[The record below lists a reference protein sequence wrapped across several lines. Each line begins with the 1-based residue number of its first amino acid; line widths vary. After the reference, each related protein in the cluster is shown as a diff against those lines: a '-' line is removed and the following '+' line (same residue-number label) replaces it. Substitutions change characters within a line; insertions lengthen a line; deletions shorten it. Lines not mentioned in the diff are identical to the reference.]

1 VEDRPVK
8 RAGVALLAGLF
19 LAGLALRPPIV
30 GVGPLI
36 PEIQDDLDVPHAVA
50 GLLGTIPVL
59 CMGVFA
65 LPAPALT
72 RRYGSRLAIAACLAL
87 IGGFG
92 LARAAVPGAAGVLLL
107 TFGVGLGLG
116 FAQALMPVA
125 VKEQFASRPAFATG
139 IYVLGINIG
148 SAISSALAVPISHAA
163 GSWRWSL
170 AAFSIMTCVLVVAWW
185 WLTRGE
191 PPHRRAEVT
200 RVRLPWRNGLAW
212 RLVAIF
218 GSMAC
223 VFYGLNNWLP
233 DAYVERGWSEGK
245 AGALLAVLNIAA
257 LVTTIIIPWLADRRG
272 SRRLYLL
279 LFSGALAA
287 SCFGFAAI
295 PGGAWA
301 WAAIVGLCTGAM
313 FPLVMTLPVD
323 VGRRPADV
331 GATAGMMLGVG
342 YTIGAIAPLVL
353 GAARDATGSF
363 TTTLWLI
370 FGSGAVL
377 FSLCA
382 AMSAERID
390 RGVTAPAAP

>member
-1 VEDRPVK
+1 VEGR
-8 RAGVALLAGLF
+8 RGRLGLLAGLF
-19 LAGLALRPPIV
+19 LAGLALRPQIV

-36 PEIQDDLDVPHAVA
+36 PSIERDLDVSHAAA

-72 RRYGSRLAIAACLAL
+72 RRYGSRLALAACLAL
-87 IGGFG
+87 IGVFG
-92 LARAAVPGAAGVLLL
+92 VARAAAPGAVAVIVL

-125 VKEQFASRPAFATG
+125 VKERFASRPAFATG

-148 SAISSALAVPISHAA
+148 SAISSALAVPIAHAA
-163 GSWRWSL
+163 GGWRWSL
-170 AAFSIMTCVLVVAWW
+170 AAFSASTIALVAVWG

-191 PPHRRAEVT
+191 APHQRLEAA

-212 RLVAIF
+212 RLVGIF

-223 VFYGLNNWLP
+223 LFYGLNAWLP
-233 DAYVERGWSEGK
+233 DAYVERGWSDGK

-257 LVTTIIIPWLADRRG
+257 LVTTLIVPWFADRRG
-272 SRRLYLL
+272 SRRTYLAGSSAAAALSCAGFVL
-279 LFSGALAA
+279 L
-287 SCFGFAAI
+287 
-295 PGGAWA
+295 PGGGFV
-301 WAAIVGLCTGAM
+301 WAAVVGLCTGVM

-323 VGRRPADV
+323 IGRRPAEV
-331 GATAGMMLGVG
+331 GAVAGLMLGVG
-342 YTIGAIAPLVL
+342 YTIGAIAPLGL
-353 GAARDATGSF
+353 GAARDATGSY

-370 FGSGAVL
+370 VGAGAVL
-377 FSLCA
+377 FALCA
-382 AMSAERID
+382 AMSRERIG
-390 RGVTAPAAP
+390 RGVS

>member
-1 VEDRPVK
+1 
-8 RAGVALLAGLF
+8 LLAGLF
-19 LAGLALRPPIV
+19 LAGLALRPQIV

-36 PEIQDDLDVPHAVA
+36 PAIERDLDVSHTAA

-59 CMGVFA
+59 CMGLFA

-92 LARAAVPGAAGVLLL
+92 VARAAVPGAVAVIVL

-125 VKEQFASRPAFATG
+125 VKERFASRPAAATG

-148 SAISSALAVPISHAA
+148 SALSSALAVPIAHAA
-163 GSWRWSL
+163 GGWRWSL
-170 AAFSIMTCVLVVAWW
+170 ASFSAATIALVVAWG

-200 RVRLPWRNGLAW
+200 HVRLPWRNRLAW
-212 RLVAIF
+212 SLVGIF

-223 VFYGLNNWLP
+223 VFYGLNSWLP
-233 DAYVERGWSEGK
+233 DAFVERGWSDGR
-245 AGALLAVLNIAA
+245 AGALLAVLNVAA
-257 LVTTIIIPWLADRRG
+257 LATTLVIPWLADRHG
-272 SRRLYLL
+272 SRRIYLGV
-279 LFSGALAA
+279 FSLALAA
-287 SCFGFAAI
+287 SCAGFVAVPA
-295 PGGAWA
+295 GAWA
-301 WAAIVGLCTGAM
+301 WAVIAGLCTGAM

-323 VGRRPADV
+323 LGRRPADV
-331 GATAGMMLGVG
+331 GAVAGMMLGVG
-342 YTIGAIAPLVL
+342 YTIGAAAPLVL
-353 GAARDATGSF
+353 GAARDLTGTY

-370 FGSGAVL
+370 TAASAVL
-377 FSLCA
+377 VSLCA
-382 AMSAERID
+382 AMSRERIG
-390 RGVTAPAAP
+390 RGVTAPAGRV